1 MPKKINMKNRSVYLV
16 FILVFIIG
24 FSGTMF
30 IMKNNDH
37 VECETVVKKYKNN
50 DGDIVTLK
58 EYVCKEKYSF

>member
-1 MPKKINMKNRSVYLV
+1 MPKKINMKNRSSYLI
-16 FILVFIIG
+16 FILVFLIG
-24 FSGTMF
+24 FSGTIF

-58 EYVCKEKYSF
+58 EHVCKEKYSF